1 MEAEEKEV
9 SEKEEEERKE
19 EELSER
25 EGERWRGVEGLE
37 KGRLSHSHSASQWAV
52 VTLPA
57 GVLTDIRLHVVTQT
71 PLNLCQ
77 PVLEVKHLEN
87 RLLKDTHL
95 TPSCQLRQ
103 GWQSR
108 RLRLQDDE
116 CK

>member
-71 PLNLCQ
+71 PLNL
-77 PVLEVKHLEN
+77 VSFHL
-87 RLLKDTHL
+87 
-95 TPSCQLRQ
+95 SCSVALIGLHYNYRE
-103 GWQSR
+103 S
-108 RLRLQDDE
+108 LDVI
-116 CK
+116 